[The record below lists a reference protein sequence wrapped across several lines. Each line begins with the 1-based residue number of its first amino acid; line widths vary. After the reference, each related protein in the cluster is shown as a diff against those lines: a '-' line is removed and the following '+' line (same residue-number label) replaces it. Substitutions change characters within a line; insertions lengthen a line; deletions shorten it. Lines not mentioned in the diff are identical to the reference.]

1 MALIKV
7 YKGNEDLTAGEGT
20 VVEKKRIPE
29 IIAQGFTVIVIRNL
43 EV

>member
-1 MALIKV
+1 MALVKV

-20 VVEKKRIPE
+20 VVEKKDIPA
-29 IIAQGFTVIVIRNL
+29 IIEQGFTVVFIKNL